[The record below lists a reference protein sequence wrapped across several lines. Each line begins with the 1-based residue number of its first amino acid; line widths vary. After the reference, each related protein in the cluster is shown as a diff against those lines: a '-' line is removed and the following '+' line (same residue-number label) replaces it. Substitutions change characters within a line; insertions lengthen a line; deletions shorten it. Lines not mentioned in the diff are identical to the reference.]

1 MNHRSASAALIL
13 RPAAT
18 QRTRRTSFSH
28 PGWGL
33 RRIQPDWWPLPTME
47 EVEER
52 LHNYRGFIARLT
64 PEQIALME
72 AWDGPDPDVLGDPN
86 GPKRKF

>member
-1 MNHRSASAALIL
+1 MSNRTASATLIS
-13 RPAAT
+13 RPAPL
-18 QRTRRTSFSH
+18 QRARRASFSH

-33 RRIQPDWWPLPTME
+33 RRIQPDWWPLPSME

-52 LHNYRGFIARLT
+52 MRNYHGLWETLSKEDREFLRT
-64 PEQIALME
+64 Y
-72 AWDGPDPDVLGDPN
+72 DGPEVLGNPN

>member
-1 MNHRSASAALIL
+1 MSNRTASATLISRRASL
-13 RPAAT
+13 
-18 QRTRRTSFSH
+18 QRARRASFSH

-52 LHNYRGFIARLT
+52 MRDYRGFFARLT
-64 PEQIALME
+64 PEQIA
-72 AWDGPDPDVLGDPN
+72 AIGCYNGPEVLGPAN
-86 GPKRKF
+86 GPKREL